1 MRILWISNTP
11 WSPSGYGGQC
21 ALFTPRLQAAGHD
34 VAIGANWGLQGGAV
48 DWNGIHVYPSD
59 GVWGNR
65 TVRSYI
71 DDHKAD
77 LTIALCDAWILE
89 PHQWPEGT
97 QMAVWTPIDHYPI
110 PTRVLGVLAQDNIR
124 PIAMSRFGE
133 NLMKEAQ
140 LDPVYVPHGVDTR
153 LFRPHP
159 ELRAQT
165 RKALNIPEDAFLVGM
180 VAANRGNPAIPR
192 KGFPQAFTAF
202 SRFAREH
209 KDAWMYVHSEAKTDA
224 AGGGIS
230 LDTLAEAVG
239 CPAGKIRFPH
249 DSAWDVGMTAE
260 HLVVLYS
267 AFDVLLNPSMGEG
280 FGIPI
285 IEAQACGVPVIASD
299 HSAMSELTQAGWLV
313 TGDPWWDAMQQAFFI
328 SPSIDS
334 VHAALEAAY
343 KERKNEDLR
352 AYAVEFAQGYDADVV
367 TEEYWKP
374 AIEKLT
380 ANRTVGPLNGGKPNR
395 AARRKLERVK

>member
-1 MRILWISNTP
+1 MNILWMSNTP

-21 ALFTPRLQAAGHD
+21 SLFTPRLQAAGHD
-34 VAIGANWGLQGGAV
+34 VAIAANWGLQGGAV

-77 LTIALCDAWILE
+77 LTITLCDAWVLT

-97 QMAVWTPIDHYPI
+97 QMAVWAPIDHYPI
-110 PTRVLGVLAQDNIR
+110 PSRVLAVLAQDNIR

-133 NLMKEAQ
+133 NLMREAQ

-153 LFRPHP
+153 MFRPHP

-285 IEAQACGVPVIASD
+285 IEAQACGVPVITSD

-313 TGDPWWDAMQQAFFI
+313 TGDPWWDAMQEAFFI
-328 SPSIDS
+328 TPSIDS
-334 VHAALEAAY
+334 VLVALEAAY
-343 KERKNEDLR
+343 TERDNQDLR

-367 TEEYWKP
+367 TRDFWVP
-374 AIEKLT
+374 ALEKLT

-395 AARRKLERVK
+395 AARRKLARVK